1 MKHSI
6 YSSICSGSS
15 LRHERALNAEHFNH
29 PSANGT
35 VKIKSLLLTVLV
47 FGLLPSSAFA
57 QEGVEKKQFTR
68 GGSICCKTSNLC
80 NKLLTAIHRRLIVAN
95 VRRESAYHLGG

>member
-57 QEGVEKKQFTR
+57 QEGVEKSSSPAGAQ
-68 GGSICCKTSNLC
+68 SVA
-80 NKLLTAIHRRLIVAN
+80 KLLIYAINYLRPFIGV
-95 VRRESAYHLGG
+95 